1 MELIDNLRNAVLQQR
16 EHEVTNFFTNVNE
29 LREFISAREPAA
41 GVNITVKMCCYNCEI
56 LSADTG
62 SRITL
67 VSWSAHAMF
76 EEVREALNELNSVN
90 RKPFIA
96 QVTVWD
102 SKKKVG
108 SPKTGRLHFRVGAV
122 YEFKQ
127 VHSVG
132 YFSDIAKGSVQLEDG
147 ASDVDAANTESLLA
161 NDVPIVHINAL
172 HHVQQKRLHQK
183 REIPEGTVCALTS
196 EATTANNDRDRVV
209 ATKLILCV
217 GAPVTL
223 TLNLEQSA
231 GLCNGT
237 NGIIDD
243 LIFFTGSDLPIILIK
258 VTDLYLGPS
267 FLKDVPNIVPIVPR
281 EITWGKKNSDLRVVR
296 RGIPLR
302 LAYAMTIHKV
312 QGVMGQLCAHY
323 FALHVSARLRGS
335 VVCLN
340 FRLTILS
347 SQSIDLLK

>member
-183 REIPEGTVCALTS
+183 REIPEGT
-196 EATTANNDRDRVV
+196 
-209 ATKLILCV
+209 
-217 GAPVTL
+217 
-223 TLNLEQSA
+223 
-231 GLCNGT
+231 
-237 NGIIDD
+237 
-243 LIFFTGSDLPIILIK
+243 
-258 VTDLYLGPS
+258 
-267 FLKDVPNIVPIVPR
+267 
-281 EITWGKKNSDLRVVR
+281 
-296 RGIPLR
+296 PLSR
-302 LAYAMTIHKV
+302 
-312 QGVMGQLCAHY
+312 
-323 FALHVSARLRGS
+323 
-335 VVCLN
+335 
-340 FRLTILS
+340 
-347 SQSIDLLK
+347 